1 MYQPIRMSNFRLARL
16 LVFLIAYL
24 VVLCFPS
31 GIAPGGA
38 APDMRY
44 IEVISLICFSAIA
57 LIFGTHI
64 AVLSFHE
71 SHFEVLCPLRP
82 FCRKASY
89 RYDAVTAIHFH
100 SAKYPSVSV
109 HFRSDS
115 RRNDNWSIFADF
127 RGGRKT
133 MANLHAFLL
142 EKGVEVKHSSY
153 DRL

>member
-1 MYQPIRMSNFRLARL
+1 MYQPIRMSNFRLVRL
-16 LVFLIAYL
+16 LLFLTAYL
-24 VVLCFPS
+24 VVLCFSP
-31 GIAPGGA
+31 GIALGGA
-38 APDMRY
+38 APDMKY
-44 IEVISLICFSAIA
+44 MGITSLICFSAIA
-57 LIFGTHI
+57 LIFGTHT

-100 SAKYPSVSV
+100 KAKYSSVSV

-133 MANLHAFLL
+133 MADLHAFLV

-153 DRL
+153 DTL